1 MDRNHREESCGT
13 FDSFVACTCA
23 KWQKVDDAGE
33 PAPEDMMVEKMSYL
47 SFSSTGNRTLVSRGL
62 SVLMTSGNHSH

>member
-1 MDRNHREESCGT
+1 MET
-13 FDSFVACTCA
+13 
-23 KWQKVDDAGE
+23 KKKKVNDAGE
-33 PAPEDMMVEKMSYL
+33 PTPEDMILEKMSSL